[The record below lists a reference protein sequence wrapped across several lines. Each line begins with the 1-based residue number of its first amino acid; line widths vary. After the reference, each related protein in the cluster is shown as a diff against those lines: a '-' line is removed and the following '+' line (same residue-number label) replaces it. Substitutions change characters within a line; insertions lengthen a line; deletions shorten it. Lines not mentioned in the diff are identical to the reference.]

1 MKYCSKCGN
10 ELFDEAIIC
19 PKCGCPVSD
28 SGDSVSKT
36 IRNTKLQS
44 ASALNFISFIFHAAI
59 AIYLCYMLFGDPYGP
74 ATPLEPG
81 NIYIG
86 FEGDEPR
93 IGWFFIWII
102 GIICTF
108 ILGLMISKKFKTK
121 TDSRLAYGYLFLSIL
136 NLLFINL
143 AIPNLVYLVACIIG
157 VIFYIPNILQ
167 ILAGIRFIQSAK

>member
-44 ASALNFISFIFHAAI
+44 ASALNFISFIFRAAI

-74 ATPLEPG
+74 ATP
-81 NIYIG
+81 
-86 FEGDEPR
+86 
-93 IGWFFIWII
+93 
-102 GIICTF
+102 
-108 ILGLMISKKFKTK
+108 
-121 TDSRLAYGYLFLSIL
+121 SRTWQYLYRL
-136 NLLFINL
+136 
-143 AIPNLVYLVACIIG
+143 
-157 VIFYIPNILQ
+157 
-167 ILAGIRFIQSAK
+167 